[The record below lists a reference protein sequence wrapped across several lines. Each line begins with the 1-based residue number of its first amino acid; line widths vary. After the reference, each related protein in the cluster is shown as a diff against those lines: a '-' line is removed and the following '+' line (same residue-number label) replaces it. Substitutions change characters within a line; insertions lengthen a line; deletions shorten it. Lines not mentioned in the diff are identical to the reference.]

1 MNWNFEGIP
10 FGVQMVIG
18 YKKHLD
24 EANRLPTKKDVSY
37 AIDSSSGYSH
47 LSSFIGV
54 IDVKGHY
61 NFVVAASIN
70 HNLWLHRFEIG
81 VILNDICPLPNNTG
95 RWKYLLEASTKY
107 SRLKKIQ
114 NFFSIKPF
122 KSKGESSIKILQF

>member
-18 YKKHLD
+18 YKRK
-24 EANRLPTKKDVSY
+24 
-37 AIDSSSGYSH
+37 YSH

-81 VILNDICPLPNNTG
+81 VILNDICPLTT
-95 RWKYLLEASTKY
+95 LEDENI
-107 SRLKKIQ
+107 R
-114 NFFSIKPF
+114 
-122 KSKGESSIKILQF
+122 